1 MESQKAD
8 CSHLPEGYL
17 PLNKEDDMKHTPA
30 PWIFYVD
37 EKHSNDMG
45 RIIGLNETEICGF
58 GDSSP
63 YDAAE
68 GFIPRKEDFRKEL
81 YLKRLEEYR
90 SFVECITLKISQ
102 ETNTAYHQPSPFS
115 SLLFGLDSLHPQE
128 PQLLQINQP
137 QFEHLLLL

>member
-1 MESQKAD
+1 MEKKAD

-17 PLNKEDDMKHTPA
+17 PLNKKDDMKHTPA

-68 GFIPRKEDFRKEL
+68 GFIPRKEDLALILAAPEL
-81 YLKRLEEYR
+81 LEALIEAVNEYKK
-90 SFVECITLKISQ
+90 LP
-102 ETNTAYHQPSPFS
+102 H
-115 SLLFGLDSLHPQE
+115 SLGYDFT
-128 PQLLQINQP
+128 
-137 QFEHLLLL
+137 HLPKMEKAIAKAMGK